1 MRVCGELLLAK
12 EPLLPVATELL
23 LPVITS
29 LEDVIDVAVVVDSDN
44 VELDGAWQSS
54 SMQAKIV
61 FWWKS
66 SLIPIFCEQEKPSI
80 VSRSLAMVDEQRFS
94 HLRRLS

>member
-44 VELDGAWQSS
+44 VELDGA
-54 SMQAKIV
+54 
-61 FWWKS
+61 
-66 SLIPIFCEQEKPSI
+66 
-80 VSRSLAMVDEQRFS
+80 
-94 HLRRLS
+94 